1 MIFVI
6 HAPVPYTHRSGGV
19 RALYELANQLRNR
32 QHDVGIAS
40 IGPPRR
46 HDPNPQQL
54 PDADTWPQHKLDDA
68 IHIYPEIVAT
78 KHLKQRRIVRWLL
91 NTEQHRPRNDELQFV
106 WTPHLKPNRQR
117 LTVNIIELDI
127 FKPSTQPRNSVLWYG
142 GKGARLARNVPP
154 EAIQI
159 TNRWPDTRTGMADEL
174 GRAHQLIS
182 FDGFS
187 AINLEA
193 TLCGTPVLVPSVTGA
208 QRPPDPLFTLPG
220 VAYGEHEWEQAQ
232 RTVEQAADIYRTAT
246 RKMGSL
252 IDDFVD
258 TCDRHFPSIG

>member
-19 RALYELANQLRNR
+19 RALYELANELRKR
-32 QHDVGIAS
+32 QQDVGIAS

-46 HDPNPQQL
+46 HDPDPHQL
-54 PDADTWPQHKLDDA
+54 PDADTWAQDKLEEA

-78 KHLKQRRIVRWLL
+78 KRIQERRIVRWLL
-91 NTEQHRPRNDELQFV
+91 NSEQHRPRKDELQFV
-106 WTPHLKPNRQR
+106 WTPHLKADRQR
-117 LTVNIIELDI
+117 LTVNIIEVDI
-127 FKPSTQPRNSVLWYG
+127 FKPSHETRTNILWYG
-142 GKGARLARNVPP
+142 GKGAHLARDIPR

-159 TNRWPDTRTGMADEL
+159 TSGWPATRIDIADEL
-174 GRAHQLIS
+174 NRAQQLIS

-193 TLCGTPVLVPSVTGA
+193 TLCGAPVLIPSITGA
-208 QRPPDPLFTLPG
+208 RRPPDPLFPLPG

-232 RTVEQAADIYRTAT
+232 RTVEQAAEIYRTAT
-246 RKMGSL
+246 RRMDRL

-258 TCDRHFPSIG
+258 TCDRHFRSIG